1 MAPQSK
7 SGPTAAESPGNQSGD
22 RPAAASRGLSVRS
35 GGIDGSALLER
46 DQFPLLAAQDIAYL
60 DSAAS
65 AQKPRIVLEAM
76 RRFYETS
83 YANIHRAVYPLS
95 EAATEAYE
103 GARAR
108 VGGFL
113 GAPSADCIVFTRNA
127 TEAVNLVA
135 NSFGGSRLRAG
146 DHVLVTLLE
155 HHANIVPWQMLRDRL
170 GLRLSAVPL
179 DAAGD
184 LDLDA
189 LDYLLAARPKLLA
202 VTAAANGI
210 GTRTPIKE
218 IVARAHR
225 AGAAVLVDAAQA
237 APHLKIDVAD
247 WDCDFLV
254 FTGHKLY
261 GPDGIGVL
269 YGKPDLLAA
278 MPPWQGGGDMIRSVT
293 IARTEFADPPQRFE
307 AGTPP
312 IGAAVGLAAAIDL
325 VEQVGFRRIEAHDR
339 MLVDYTLRRL
349 SEIPGITPVG
359 DPKVR
364 IGIVSFVVEGIHPH
378 DVGSLLGA
386 RGVCVRTGHHCAQP
400 LMEHLGLPGTVR
412 ASFGLYN
419 ALGDIDRMVEGLQ
432 GARQMLA
439 R

>member
-1 MAPQSK
+1 MAAQSK
-7 SGPTAAESPGNQSGD
+7 SGRAAQDLPGG
-22 RPAAASRGLSVRS
+22 S
-35 GGIDGSALLER
+35 GGIDGSALVGR
-46 DQFPLLAAQDIAYL
+46 DQFPLLAGQDIAYL

-65 AQKPRIVLEAM
+65 AQKPRVVLDAM

-95 EAATEAYE
+95 EAATAAYE

-108 VGGFL
+108 IAAFL

-135 NSFGGSRLRAG
+135 NSYGGSRFKAG
-146 DHVLVTLLE
+146 DHILTTLLE
-155 HHANIVPWQMLRDRL
+155 HHANIVPWQLLRDRL
-170 GLRLSAVPL
+170 GLKLSAVPI
-179 DAAGD
+179 DAGGD
-184 LDLDA
+184 LDLEA

-237 APHLKIDVAD
+237 APHLEIDVVE

-261 GPDGIGVL
+261 GPDGVGVL
-269 YGKPDLLAA
+269 YAKHALLAD
-278 MPPWQGGGDMIRSVT
+278 MPPWQGGGDMIRSVS
-293 IARTEFADPPQRFE
+293 IERSEFADPPQRFE

-339 MLVDYTLRRL
+339 ILADYTLRRL
-349 SEIPGITPVG
+349 SEIPGVRVVG
-359 DPKVR
+359 DPHVR
-364 IGIVSFVVEGIHPH
+364 IGIVSFVVDGIHPH
-378 DVGSLLGA
+378 DIGSLLGE

-400 LMEHLGLPGTVR
+400 LMEHLGLAGTVR
-412 ASFGLYN
+412 ASFGIHSDL
-419 ALGDIDRMVEGLQ
+419 ADIDRLAGALTE
-432 GARQMLA
+432 ARQILA

>member
-1 MAPQSK
+1 MIEQAPPAS
-7 SGPTAAESPGNQSGD
+7 SPLV
-22 RPAAASRGLSVRS
+22 P
-35 GGIDGSALLER
+35 R
-46 DQFPLLAAQDIAYL
+46 DAFPLLTAHDIAYL

-65 AQKPRIVLEAM
+65 AQKPKVVLDRM
-76 RRFYETS
+76 RQFYGTS

-103 GARAR
+103 SARAR
-108 VGGFL
+108 VARFL
-113 GAPSADCIVFTRNA
+113 KAPSADSVVFTRNA

-135 NSFGGSRLRAG
+135 HSFGSRLKSG
-146 DHVLVTLLE
+146 DRILVTTLE
-155 HHANIVPWQMLRDRL
+155 HHANIVPWQLLCDRQ
-170 GLRLSAVPL
+170 GLELLPAPI
-179 DAAGD
+179 DANGD
-184 LDLDA
+184 LVLDA
-189 LDYLLAARPKLLA
+189 LDRLLERKPKLVA
-202 VTAAANGI
+202 VTAASNAL

-225 AGAAVLVDAAQA
+225 AGAVVLVDGAQA
-237 APHLKIDVAD
+237 APHFAIDVTD

-278 MPPWQGGGDMIRSVT
+278 MPPWQGGGDMIRTVSFSG
-293 IARTEFADPPQRFE
+293 TEYADPPQRFE

-312 IGAAVGLAAAIDL
+312 IGPAVGLAAAIDFI
-325 VEQVGFRRIEAHDR
+325 EAIGWDRIEAHDR
-339 MLVDYTLRRL
+339 ALTRYALDRL
-349 SEIPGITPVG
+349 QEIPGIRPVG
-359 DPKVR
+359 TPQDR
-364 IGIVSFVVEGIHPH
+364 IGIVSFTLDGVHPH
-378 DVGSLLGA
+378 DAGSLLGE

-412 ASFGLYN
+412 ASFGVHN
-419 ALGDIDRMVEGLQ
+419 DTGDIDRLADALVA
-432 GARQMLA
+432 ARQILA

>member
-1 MAPQSK
+1 MEFLTRMTLHSK
-7 SGPTAAESPGNQSGD
+7 SSPAIVA
-22 RPAAASRGLSVRS
+22 RTPATTPAT
-35 GGIDGSALLER
+35 GGIDGSALLGR
-46 DQFPLLAAQDIAYL
+46 AHFPLLAAQDIAYL

-65 AQKPRIVLEAM
+65 AQKPRAVLDAV
-76 RRFYETS
+76 RHFYETS

-108 VGGFL
+108 VARFL
-113 GAPSADCIVFTRNA
+113 GAPSPDCIVFTRNA

-135 NSFGGSRLRAG
+135 NSFGASRLKAG
-146 DHVLVTLLE
+146 DRILTTLLE
-155 HHANIVPWQMLRDRL
+155 HHANIVPWQLLRDRL
-170 GLRLSAVPL
+170 GLKLSAVPI
-179 DAAGD
+179 DGAGD
-184 LDLDA
+184 LDLSA

-202 VTAAANGI
+202 VTAAANAL

-225 AGAAVLVDAAQA
+225 AGATVLVDAAQA
-237 APHLKIDVAD
+237 APHLPIDVVD

-269 YGKPDLLAA
+269 YAKRELLEA
-278 MPPWQGGGDMIRSVT
+278 MPPWQGGGDMIRSVS
-293 IARTEFADPPQRFE
+293 IERTEFADPPQRFE

-312 IGAAVGLAAAIDL
+312 IAAAVGLGAAIDL
-325 VEQVGFRRIEAHDR
+325 VQQVGWQRIESHDR
-339 MLVDYTLRRL
+339 ILTSYALRRL
-349 SEIPGITPVG
+349 SEIPGVRMVG

-364 IGIVSFVVEGIHPH
+364 IGIVSFELEGIHPH
-378 DVGSLLGA
+378 DVGSLLGE

-400 LMEHLGLPGTVR
+400 LMDHLGIPGTVR
-412 ASFGLYN
+412 ASFGIHSDL
-419 ALGDIDRMVEGLQ
+419 ADIDRLAEALT
-432 GARQMLA
+432 GARQVLS

>member
-1 MAPQSK
+1 MVQ
-7 SGPTAAESPGNQSGD
+7 GN
-22 RPAAASRGLSVRS
+22 PEPPNRGLGQG
-35 GGIDGSALLER
+35 GGIDGSALLGR
-46 DQFPLLAAQDIAYL
+46 DQFPLLAGQDLAYL

-65 AQKPRIVLEAM
+65 AQKPRVVLEAM

-108 VGGFL
+108 VAAFL
-113 GAPSADCIVFTRNA
+113 GAAEADCVVFTRNA

-135 NSFGGSRLRAG
+135 NAFGAARFKAG
-146 DHVLVTLLE
+146 DHILVTLLE

-170 GLRLSAVPL
+170 GLKLSAVPI

-210 GTRTPIKE
+210 GTRTPIRE

-237 APHLKIDVAD
+237 APHFKIDVAD

-269 YGKPDLLAA
+269 YGKPEHLSA
-278 MPPWQGGGDMIRSVT
+278 MPPWQGGGDMIRSVS
-293 IARTEFADPPQRFE
+293 IERTEYADPPQRFE

-325 VEQVGFRRIEAHDR
+325 IERVGFRRIEAHDR
-339 MLVDYTLRRL
+339 ILVDYALRRL
-349 SEIPGITPVG
+349 SEIPGVRMIG

-364 IGIVSFVVEGIHPH
+364 IGIASFAVDGIHPH

-400 LMEHLGLPGTVR
+400 LMDQLGVPGTVR

-419 ALGDIDRMVEGLQ
+419 DVGDIDRMVEALQ
-432 GARQMLA
+432 IARQTLA

>member
-1 MAPQSK
+1 MSSQNAVKPPPGAIE
-7 SGPTAAESPGNQSGD
+7 GPLL
-22 RPAAASRGLSVRS
+22 SR
-35 GGIDGSALLER
+35 DA
-46 DQFPLLAAQDIAYL
+46 FPLLAAQDIAYL

-65 AQKPRIVLEAM
+65 AQKPAAVLDTL
-76 RRFYETS
+76 RHFYETS

-103 GARAR
+103 DARAR
-108 VGGFL
+108 VAAFL

-135 NSFGGSRLRAG
+135 NSYGARFKAG
-146 DHVLVTLLE
+146 DRILTTLLE
-155 HHANIVPWQMLRDRL
+155 HHANIVPWQLLRDRQ
-170 GLRLSAVPL
+170 GLKLSAVSI
-179 DAAGD
+179 DEAGD

-202 VTAAANGI
+202 VTAAANAI

-218 IVARAHR
+218 IIARAHR
-225 AGAAVLVDAAQA
+225 AGTVVLVDAAQA
-237 APHLKIDVAD
+237 APHMGINVAD

-269 YGKPDLLAA
+269 YAKRDLLDS
-278 MPPWQGGGDMIRSVT
+278 MPPWQGGGDMIRSVS
-293 IARTEFADPPQRFE
+293 IERTEFADPPARFE

-312 IGAAVGLAAAIDL
+312 IAAAIGLAAAIDL
-325 VEQVGFRRIEAHDR
+325 VQQIGWPRIETHDR
-339 MLVDYTLRRL
+339 ILSSYALRRL
-349 SEIPGITPVG
+349 SEIPGLRMIG
-359 DPKVR
+359 DPKMR
-364 IGIVSFVVEGIHPH
+364 IGIVSFALEGIHPH
-378 DVGSLLGA
+378 DIGSLLGE
-386 RGVCVRTGHHCAQP
+386 RGVAVRTGHHCAQP
-400 LMEHLGLPGTVR
+400 LMDHLGVPGTVR

-419 ALGDIDRMVEGLQ
+419 DLGDIDRMVEALV
-432 GARQMLA
+432 GARQILS

>member
-1 MAPQSK
+1 MSSQSAIRPP
-7 SGPTAAESPGNQSGD
+7 SGAIEGP
-22 RPAAASRGLSVRS
+22 
-35 GGIDGSALLER
+35 LLPR
-46 DQFPLLAAQDIAYL
+46 DAFPLLASQDIAYL

-65 AQKPRIVLEAM
+65 AQKPAAVLDTV

-108 VGGFL
+108 VAAFL

-135 NSFGGSRLRAG
+135 NSYGSRFKAG
-146 DHVLVTLLE
+146 DRILTTLLE
-155 HHANIVPWQMLRDRL
+155 HHANIVPWQMLRDRQ
-170 GLRLSAVPL
+170 GLKLSAVSI
-179 DAAGD
+179 DEAGD

-202 VTAAANGI
+202 VTAAANAI

-218 IVARAHR
+218 IIARAHR
-225 AGAAVLVDAAQA
+225 AGTVVLVDAAQA
-237 APHLKIDVAD
+237 APHMGLNVTD

-269 YGKPDLLAA
+269 YAKRELLES
-278 MPPWQGGGDMIRSVT
+278 MPPWQGGGDMIRSVS
-293 IARTEFADPPQRFE
+293 IERTEYAEPPARFE

-312 IGAAVGLAAAIDL
+312 IAAAIGRAAAIDL
-325 VEQVGFRRIEAHDR
+325 VQQIGWPRIETHDR
-339 MLVDYTLRRL
+339 ILSSYALRRL
-349 SEIPGITPVG
+349 SEIPGLKMIG

-364 IGIVSFVVEGIHPH
+364 IGIVSFAMNNIHPH
-378 DVGSLLGA
+378 DIGSLLGE
-386 RGVCVRTGHHCAQP
+386 RGVAVRTGHHCAQP
-400 LMEHLGLPGTVR
+400 LMDHLGVPGTVR
-412 ASFGLYN
+412 ASFGLYRD
-419 ALGDIDRMVEGLQ
+419 LGDIDRMVEALESV
-432 GARQMLA
+432 RQVLT